1 MTLLMERDQQNKQRF
16 HQTLFTLAMADLVV
30 KNITDSTAL
39 FVKPVWVDN
48 LMVIIFLALI
58 GIKLFTQKYTYIQLA
73 GYFVLWLVVIYTC
86 KTCYYYFLLFT
97 ALTVCAMQDIRLART
112 LLVTSQVRAGLMLI
126 HVLVY
131 VKDLIVQPWVVPY
144 VYRNG
149 IRRMTFYQGHPNTF
163 SMYVCWAILEYIY
176 ARYEK
181 MNGWRLALLW
191 LINYAVYLCCNSN
204 SSLIVMTLVCGMV
217 FIEKS
222 SHGLIKKIFDAITG
236 ILARYLY
243 TFLFVFIVTII
254 VGYANGKFTSVFETL
269 NKMFT
274 GRLLFG
280 AVAYDEKGF
289 SLIGKLV
296 EFPEKQYWN
305 GHWIDGMIF
314 DNSYIWLFISYGV
327 VYLILISLAFI
338 VYSRYMTNLEK
349 IYVVAYA
356 LYTLMEIYVINT
368 ALVFPLLIVG
378 YYMTNAEARRRKAK
392 NTDGEK
398 LQNAET

>member
-1 MTLLMERDQQNKQRF
+1 
-16 HQTLFTLAMADLVV
+16 
-30 KNITDSTAL
+30 
-39 FVKPVWVDN
+39 
-48 LMVIIFLALI
+48 
-58 GIKLFTQKYTYIQLA
+58 
-73 GYFVLWLVVIYTC
+73 
-86 KTCYYYFLLFT
+86 
-97 ALTVCAMQDIRLART
+97 
-112 LLVTSQVRAGLMLI
+112 
-126 HVLVY
+126 
-131 VKDLIVQPWVVPY
+131 
-144 VYRNG
+144 
-149 IRRMTFYQGHPNTF
+149 
-163 SMYVCWAILEYIY
+163 
-176 ARYEK
+176 
-181 MNGWRLALLW
+181 
-191 LINYAVYLCCNSN
+191 
-204 SSLIVMTLVCGMV
+204 
-217 FIEKS
+217 
-222 SHGLIKKIFDAITG
+222 
-236 ILARYLY
+236 
-243 TFLFVFIVTII
+243 
-254 VGYANGKFTSVFETL
+254 
-269 NKMFT
+269 MFT